1 MNKRILI
8 KRIMAFF
15 LLFTLIISFAE
26 PLMAFAEEDKTES
39 SKDKVVRVGWF
50 DSSFCYYDSFG
61 RRCGIAYE
69 YEQKISAYTG
79 WTYEYVEDSW
89 PNLLQMLKN
98 GEIDLLSDVSYKP
111 EREEFCLYPD
121 LPMGTESY
129 YIYIDDDN
137 REILPEDIKTF
148 NGKRIGVNSES
159 MQEAFLKDWLKKN
172 NITVEIV
179 PMNHE
184 EDESMELLENGEIDG
199 YATILTYD
207 SDYKVSPAAR
217 IGGSDYYYVVN
228 KERPDIL
235 ADLNMALSQIQDED
249 PYYNQKISEDRL
261 YNEKINAVLSPVQ
274 EDWLKEHG
282 TIRIGY
288 RDNYLPFCGTDKK
301 TGELTGALKDY
312 LAHVERNMNNSYIKF
327 ETIPY
332 NSTEEGIKVLK
343 EGKVDCIFP
352 VYLSTYDANEGDIR
366 LTEPAMKTEMYAI
379 LRDSEKQVLS
389 EDSEITFA
397 TNHGMMNIES
407 FIMEHYPMSKR
418 KDYQGLQA
426 CYEAVSEGEADSTLV
441 SNYRIP
447 ASEETLKKL
456 KLISVP
462 TGESLHFSFAVNKQD
477 TELYFILDKTVLS
490 TRSEDVDSALG
501 SYMLNSRRVTVMQF
515 LKDNW
520 IIVIGILVVIFAIVI
535 FLLIQKM
542 KADRLANKQRGLLEE
557 AAEIAELKQ
566 TVTSLLDNMPGM
578 NYTKDAE
585 TGEYL
590 ACNQAFANY
599 ANKKTPEDV
608 IGLTAYDLF
617 DEEKARH
624 YVEDDNIAFSMDE
637 PYIFYETIP
646 DSMGE
651 QRQIRTTKLKYTDAN
666 GRQCVLGI
674 SVDVS
679 DTVRINRGKVNS
691 KESYEKAK
699 NNGIIFTHIAQAL
712 ALGYKNLYYIDLNS
726 EEYIEYNTNEEDG
739 SLIEIK
745 RGWHFFEACQ
755 YTVDR
760 DVFIEDRDS
769 VKQAL
774 DRKTLEAVLE
784 QNNSFMMTYR
794 IIGENDPI
802 YVSMKITR
810 MQDDNRYIILG
821 ITNVDEQMKEHNA
834 AAQVKEEQIAYDRIS
849 ALAGDFFCIYV
860 VVPETGQYRE
870 FNASGDFDLFER
882 HGDGQDFFADSKE
895 WAVLRIYSE
904 DQNRFLTALTKEN
917 VMAEVEQRGIFTLSC
932 RMMMEGEPRYVQ
944 FKAALLEED
953 EGARLIIGLND
964 IDSQVRHEEEYG
976 RRLAQARI
984 EANIDALTGV
994 KNRNAYR
1001 VYEERI
1007 NAQIEM
1013 NRAPAFAI
1021 TILDVNDLKKV
1032 NDTEGHKAGDQYLRD
1047 ACKIICTI
1055 FKRSPVFR
1063 VGGDE
1068 FAVLSQGDD
1077 YANIEDL
1084 IGQMNRHN
1092 EEAIENGGIVV
1103 ALGMSR
1109 YDQDSKVA
1117 VVYERADQTMYENK
1131 SKLKE
1136 KKQQRG

>member
-261 YNEKINAVLSPVQ
+261 YNEKTNAVLSPVQ

-288 RDNYLPFCGTDKK
+288 RDNYLPFCGTDIK

-312 LAHVERNMNNSYIKF
+312 LAHVESNMNNSYIKF

-332 NSTEEGIKVLK
+332 NSTEEGIKALK

-352 VYLSTYDANEGDIR
+352 VYLSTYDANERDIR

-379 LRDSEKQVLS
+379 LRNSEKQVLS

-397 TNHGMMNIES
+397 TNHGMMNIDS

-426 CYEAVSEGEADSTLV
+426 CYEAVSEGEADSILV

-462 TGESLHFSFAVNKQD
+462 TGESLHFSFALNKQD
-477 TELYFILDKTVLS
+477 TELYFILNKTVLS
-490 TRSEDVDSALG
+490 TRSEDVDSALA

-535 FLLIQKM
+535 FLLVQKM

-617 DEEKARH
+617 DEEKA
-624 YVEDDNIAFSMDE
+624 
-637 PYIFYETIP
+637 
-646 DSMGE
+646 
-651 QRQIRTTKLKYTDAN
+651 K
-666 GRQCVLGI
+666 
-674 SVDVS
+674 
-679 DTVRINRGKVNS
+679 
-691 KESYEKAK
+691 
-699 NNGIIFTHIAQAL
+699 
-712 ALGYKNLYYIDLNS
+712 
-726 EEYIEYNTNEEDG
+726 
-739 SLIEIK
+739 
-745 RGWHFFEACQ
+745 
-755 YTVDR
+755 
-760 DVFIEDRDS
+760 
-769 VKQAL
+769 
-774 DRKTLEAVLE
+774 
-784 QNNSFMMTYR
+784 
-794 IIGENDPI
+794 
-802 YVSMKITR
+802 
-810 MQDDNRYIILG
+810 
-821 ITNVDEQMKEHNA
+821 
-834 AAQVKEEQIAYDRIS
+834 
-849 ALAGDFFCIYV
+849 
-860 VVPETGQYRE
+860 
-870 FNASGDFDLFER
+870 
-882 HGDGQDFFADSKE
+882 
-895 WAVLRIYSE
+895 
-904 DQNRFLTALTKEN
+904 
-917 VMAEVEQRGIFTLSC
+917 
-932 RMMMEGEPRYVQ
+932 
-944 FKAALLEED
+944 
-953 EGARLIIGLND
+953 
-964 IDSQVRHEEEYG
+964 SQ
-976 RRLAQARI
+976 
-984 EANIDALTGV
+984 
-994 KNRNAYR
+994 
-1001 VYEERI
+1001 
-1007 NAQIEM
+1007 
-1013 NRAPAFAI
+1013 
-1021 TILDVNDLKKV
+1021 
-1032 NDTEGHKAGDQYLRD
+1032 
-1047 ACKIICTI
+1047 
-1055 FKRSPVFR
+1055 
-1063 VGGDE
+1063 
-1068 FAVLSQGDD
+1068 
-1077 YANIEDL
+1077 
-1084 IGQMNRHN
+1084 
-1092 EEAIENGGIVV
+1092 
-1103 ALGMSR
+1103 
-1109 YDQDSKVA
+1109 
-1117 VVYERADQTMYENK
+1117 
-1131 SKLKE
+1131 
-1136 KKQQRG
+1136 